1 MIGKTLKPLS
11 LFLSVVWLSACT
23 MAPKLVET
31 ETEERLPDS
40 FQVQVDS
47 ANVQS
52 AEWWSVF
59 NDPSLN
65 RVVDSAIVRNLDL
78 KVAISRVREL
88 QEQYR
93 ISRAALLPSITYG
106 VDGNRSDT
114 PANVGFAGN
123 LGAGNPDFP
132 DRFTNETYSATLNLS
147 YELDFWGRVRSNKNA
162 SLAEYFATQADAY
175 TALMGVISES
185 VNTYFEVRDLED
197 QIALNGESIELLGE
211 RVELSDDRY
220 ERGLIN
226 SFELY
231 TVRQEYESTRT
242 SLPSLNSQLKDAK
255 GRLAIILG
263 MFSSDIESLLALDL
277 ADSTAAWN
285 DNFIP
290 SGIPSD
296 LLLNRPD
303 VVAAWQ
309 RLDGA
314 RHAVGAA
321 RAQQFPTISLTGTGG
336 TQSGDLKNLLEVG
349 TQYFSNLAASVAG
362 TLFNGGALRAN
373 TRASKERL
381 EQASYNYEKVLLTA
395 FKEVDTTLDQHANE
409 RLRLDYVIEELD
421 FAEASVEEQRSRYR
435 SGVGDY
441 LALLDAERNLIRVKT
456 SKSSIERSLAASRLA
471 LHRALGGNWL
481 RDLNTP
487 EELNTQ

>member
-1 MIGKTLKPLS
+1 MTGKSIRILS
-11 LFLSVVWLSACT
+11 LVLGAVWLSSCT
-23 MAPKLVET
+23 MAPKLTET
-31 ETEERLPDS
+31 ETEERLPES
-40 FQVQVDS
+40 FKVNADS
-47 ANVQS
+47 AIVQS
-52 AEWWSVF
+52 AQWWASF
-59 NDPSLN
+59 NDPGLDQI
-65 RVVDSAIVRNLDL
+65 VDSAIVRNLDL

-93 ISRAALLPSITYG
+93 ISRAALLPTVTYG
-106 VDGNRSDT
+106 VDGSRSDT

-123 LGAGNPDFP
+123 LGEGNPDFP
-132 DRFTNETYSATLNLS
+132 DRFSNETYSATLGLS
-147 YELDFWGRVRSNKNA
+147 YELDFWGRVRSTKNA
-162 SLAEYFATQADAY
+162 SLAEFFATQADAH
-175 TALMGVISES
+175 TALVGVISET

-197 QIALNGESIELLGE
+197 QIALNDESVELLGE

-242 SLPSLNSQLKDAK
+242 SLPTLYSQLKDAK
-255 GRLAIILG
+255 GRLAILLG
-263 MFSSDIESLLALDL
+263 MFSTDIQSLL
-277 ADSTAAWN
+277 DSSKSDESAAWN
-285 DNFIP
+285 ESFIP
-290 SGIPSD
+290 AGIPSD

-303 VVAAWQ
+303 VRAAWQ
-309 RLDGA
+309 RMDAA

-336 TQSGDLKNLLEVG
+336 TQSSELKNLLEVG
-349 TQYFSNLAASVAG
+349 TQYFTNLAASLAG

-381 EQASYNYEKVLLTA
+381 EQSSYNYESVLLTA
-395 FKEVDTTLDQHANE
+395 FKEVDTTLDQYSNE
-409 RLRLDYVIEELD
+409 RLRLDYVLEELD
-421 FAEASVEEQRSRYR
+421 FAEASVEEQRSRYT

-441 LALLDAERNLIRVKT
+441 LALLDAERNLIRVKA
-456 SKSSIERSLAASRLA
+456 SKSTIERSLAASRLA

-481 RDLNTP
+481 TDLNTP
-487 EELNTQ
+487 EELR